1 MLINRTGRILVSIS
15 AQLWTLMK
23 GRLTDMNPGR
33 GLFLNKIEVESWL
46 LFYYFSLG
54 WLNQHF
60 FCKFGCGFKNSFQ
73 FRYQKI
79 PLVKNTIRSTL
90 TTFCPLEALS
100 YLAFDFIFVSAMF
113 IVLIS
118 RWWIVLSPGF
128 LIGQKSKILA
138 RMRRQTENHILQLLT
153 VIITYLALT

>member
-1 MLINRTGRILVSIS
+1 MLISRTGRILVSIS
-15 AQLWTLMK
+15 AQLRTLMK
-23 GRLTDMNPGR
+23 GRLIDMNPGR

-60 FCKFGCGFKNSFQ
+60 FCKFRYRFKNSFLSLE
-73 FRYQKI
+73 I
-79 PLVKNTIRSTL
+79 PLGPPWLHIFLVP
-90 TTFCPLEALS
+90 FCPLEALS